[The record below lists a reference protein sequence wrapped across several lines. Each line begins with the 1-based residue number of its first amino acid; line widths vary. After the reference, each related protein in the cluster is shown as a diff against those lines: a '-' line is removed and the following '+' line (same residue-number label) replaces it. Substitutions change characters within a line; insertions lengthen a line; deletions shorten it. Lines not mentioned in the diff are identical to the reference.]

1 MARFKKNI
9 VEEAKRKNQEAKEQ
23 ERLKEKYN
31 IGQDVVV
38 VEKSNTYKFTI
49 KMLVNLMR
57 TIITVILLMLAVIGL
72 ISLLYPAVR
81 NQLIIVMSDIY
92 GELKMMIR

>member
-38 VEKSNTYKFTI
+38 VEKSNTYKFTV
-49 KMLVNLMR
+49 KMLVNLIR
-57 TIITVILLMLAVIGL
+57 TILTVILLVLAVIGL

-81 NQLIIVMSDIY
+81 NQLLIVLSDVY
-92 GELKMMIR
+92 NELKMMIR

>member
-92 GELKMMIR
+92 DELKMMIR